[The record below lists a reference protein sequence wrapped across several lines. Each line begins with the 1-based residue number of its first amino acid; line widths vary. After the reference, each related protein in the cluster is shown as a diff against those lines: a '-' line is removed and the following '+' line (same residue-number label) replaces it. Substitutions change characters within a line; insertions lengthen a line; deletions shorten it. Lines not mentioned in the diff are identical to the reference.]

1 MLAIRVQGNQVLYT
15 KNGRTLARSLV
26 RPRFPLRAA
35 AAFCCR
41 FPSMRTRCLAAATG
55 QPAAHP
61 AAASVP
67 VETAPRRRWFMATRC
82 LNGAFTTCNKKHGFE
97 EIAELA
103 PCQQLNGHIAVE
115 FVTCRSSTAAF

>member
-1 MLAIRVQGNQVLYT
+1 MWGIVGVFLGAAVAGIRT
-15 KNGRTLARSLV
+15 
-26 RPRFPLRAA
+26 
-35 AAFCCR
+35 AAFCCC
-41 FPSMRTRCLAAATG
+41 FPSKRTRCLAAATG
-55 QPAAHP
+55 QPAHP
-61 AAASVP
+61 AAAAFRASR
-67 VETAPRRRWFMATRC
+67 ASRRRWFMAARC

>member
-1 MLAIRVQGNQVLYT
+1 MLLEVHCHVH
-15 KNGRTLARSLV
+15 RS
-26 RPRFPLRAA
+26 PAPA
-35 AAFCCR
+35 AAFVTDER
-41 FPSMRTRCLAAATG
+41 PAVAGSWL
-55 QPAAHP
+55 QP
-61 AAASVP
+61 
-67 VETAPRRRWFMATRC
+67 RC

>member
-1 MLAIRVQGNQVLYT
+1 MFDAT
-15 KNGRTLARSLV
+15 T
-26 RPRFPLRAA
+26 AA
-35 AAFCCR
+35 A
-41 FPSMRTRCLAAATG
+41 P
-55 QPAAHP
+55 
-61 AAASVP
+61 
-67 VETAPRRRWFMATRC
+67 RRWFMAARC